1 MFEEV
6 PQPKR
11 LSECIRN
18 EKEKEKTGNGVMPGY
33 FRYCACVTKEGALDV
48 GHLHI
53 GVNDES
59 QGESSEAYEQAKQS
73 FEKYLSFHNFAFD

>member
-33 FRYCACVTKEGALDV
+33 FRYCACVTQEDV
-48 GHLHI
+48 LNIVLLHMR
-53 GVNDES
+53 VNDES
-59 QGESSEAYEQAKQS
+59 HGESNEAYEQAEQF
-73 FEKYLSFHNFAFD
+73 FEKYFSIHNFTFD